1 MSSLL
6 SKQDRILLTEISEE
20 LSTEEIVKY
29 YRFDEEDMERI
40 KKHRSDYNKIGFALY
55 LYLST
60 QKYTIFQLKSI
71 PL

>member
-29 YRFDEEDMERI
+29 YRFDEEEQVR
-40 KKHRSDYNKIGFALY
+40 L
-55 LYLST
+55 
-60 QKYTIFQLKSI
+60 
-71 PL
+71 

>member
-29 YRFDEEDMERI
+29 YRFDEEDMEE
-40 KKHRSDYNKIGFALY
+40 
-55 LYLST
+55 
-60 QKYTIFQLKSI
+60 SI
-71 PL
+71 DEQN